1 MKKIKKMIFVLS
13 VLLVCTSVIAKDK
26 KKSDSLTY
34 KGAWFEID
42 YPKILQ
48 SSLRFL
54 PRLRIYMIALI
65 LFLRIRKL
73 LFMFSLLSG
82 QAMQQ
87 TLASTR
93 IRKLKKIQEQKV
105 RMDLSINGIPMKVKM
120 VLNCVPIRKQPM
132 QRRQLS

>member
-42 YPKILQ
+42 YPKIFTVKPSIP
-48 SSLRFL
+48 SSTPDLYDSAYFIS
-54 PRLRIYMIALI
+54 PDKKVTFYV
-65 LFLRIRKL
+65 
-73 LFMFSLLSG
+73 FSPQWSG
-82 QAMQQ
+82 DA
-87 TLASTR
+87 TDISLNK
-93 IRKLKKIQEQKV
+93 KLKKIQEQKV